1 MSAPNPLSLKIRIPR
16 EQPRLPKPG
25 FVEIAEEADD
35 ADTFDESLSTIIRL
49 LQKAARE
56 RDTQRTHL
64 LTVSLHAFLYYKGG
78 NYALPTQPRP
88 RPQLPHSTDQPRP
101 PSRAGRAPGP

>member
-1 MSAPNPLSLKIRIPR
+1 MTTLNPISLKIRIPP
-16 EQPRLPKPG
+16 PRMRPPKAG

-35 ADTFDESLSTIIRL
+35 ADTFDDSLSTIIRL

-78 NYALPTQPRP
+78 SYALPTAHPPAQP
-88 RPQLPHSTDQPRP
+88 PHSTLHQNE
-101 PSRAGRAPGP
+101 SSGS